1 MTLSKQLWLL
11 ISILLVSAF
20 LGSFVF
26 SSLSIRTYVEEQLVL
41 KNTDTAN
48 ALALTISQT
57 EKDEALIETFMATQ
71 FDLGHFKHI
80 SLQPLTG
87 EPIIFESGRTAESK
101 TVPSWFTTLLPL
113 SSPEATA
120 RVMDGWGEYG
130 LLRVASDTDS
140 AYTLLWSNIIRT
152 MLWLMALLIL
162 VAIAARYLVR
172 TITRP
177 LEDVVRQ
184 AESIGRQQ
192 FIEAKEPN
200 TEELKRVVQ
209 SMNLLSRNVKK
220 LLVTERQHV
229 EALRKSLHYDA
240 LTGLANRA
248 VFMQLLQTLLDEG
261 SAEQE
266 HKLLI
271 FRVMDLIELNQRLGR
286 KQTDQ
291 ILCGIADSLGQLQDS
306 LGVAQTFVAARLNGS
321 DFALLLS
328 GKTDLKTLVTDLNEA
343 LRTLWEQFLPS
354 EGQRVPIIIAATS
367 VKGDDQRE
375 AVMTHVD
382 GLLAQ
387 AEMEWPEQN
396 SVISKSRDSGYGFSA
411 DQWRAVLTGAL
422 NSGNPGLAVDQ
433 VKTSS
438 GDIALEELT
447 LTIATSNWNIP
458 AQHFRPWARRF
469 GIEEAFD
476 QKLFSEALALL
487 ATNQDRQLSVR
498 LSQDTVSSVSFLSNM
513 TEQLK
518 RYPDQS
524 HRLTL
529 AIRESTA
536 ITSPTQF
543 AAFAKMVGEL
553 GAKVGLVDASADFL
567 SSDLLPSLGL
577 SFIHL
582 DPNLTTDIMN
592 NGKEELFIQ
601 RICSVAH
608 SVGMKVFIDEPA
620 IDQKKQALQCG
631 VDGFRHKG

>member
-1 MTLSKQLWLL
+1 
-11 ISILLVSAF
+11 
-20 LGSFVF
+20 
-26 SSLSIRTYVEEQLVL
+26 
-41 KNTDTAN
+41 
-48 ALALTISQT
+48 
-57 EKDEALIETFMATQ
+57 
-71 FDLGHFKHI
+71 
-80 SLQPLTG
+80 
-87 EPIIFESGRTAESK
+87 
-101 TVPSWFTTLLPL
+101 
-113 SSPEATA
+113 
-120 RVMDGWGEYG
+120 MDGWGEYG

>member
-87 EPIIFESGRTAESK
+87 EPIIFESGRPAESK

-261 SAEQE
+261 LAEQE

>member
-87 EPIIFESGRTAESK
+87 EPIIFESGRPAESK

-130 LLRVASDTDS
+130 LLRVASDTGS
-140 AYTLLWSNIIRT
+140 AYALLWSNITRT
-152 MLWLMALLIL
+152 MLWLTALLIL

-172 TITRP
+172 TITLP
-177 LEDVVRQ
+177 LEDVVLQ

-192 FIEAKEPN
+192 FIEAEEPN

-209 SMNLLSRNVKK
+209 SMNMLSRNVKQ
-220 LLVTERQHV
+220 LLVNERQHV
-229 EALRKSLHYDA
+229 EALRKSLQYDA
-240 LTGLANRA
+240 LTGLANRS
-248 VFMQLLQTLLDEG
+248 VFMQSLQTLLDEG

-266 HKLLI
+266 HRLLM
-271 FRVMDLIELNQRLGR
+271 FRVMNLLELNQRLGR

-291 ILCGIADSLGQLQDS
+291 ILCGVANCLSQLQGS
-306 LGVAQTFVAARLNGS
+306 LDVAQTVVAARLNGS
-321 DFALLLS
+321 DFALLIS
-328 GKTDLKTLVTDLNEA
+328 GKANLKTLITTLNEA
-343 LRTLWEQFLPS
+343 LRTLWEQCLPS
-354 EGQRVPIIIAATS
+354 ESQRVPVIIAATN

-396 SVISKSRDSGYGFSA
+396 SVISKSRDSGYGFSV
-411 DQWRAVLTGAL
+411 DQWRAVLTDTL
-422 NSGNPGLAVDQ
+422 NSGNLGLAVDQ

-438 GDIALEELT
+438 DDIALEELT
-447 LTIATSNWNIP
+447 LTIATPNWNIP

-476 QKLFSEALALL
+476 QRLFSEALALL
-487 ATNQDRQLSVR
+487 ETNQDKQLSVR

-518 RYPDQS
+518 RYPDQG

-536 ITSPTQF
+536 VASPIHF

-553 GAKVGLVDASADFL
+553 GAKVGLVDASAEFL

-608 SVGMKVFIDEPA
+608 SVGMKVFIDEPS